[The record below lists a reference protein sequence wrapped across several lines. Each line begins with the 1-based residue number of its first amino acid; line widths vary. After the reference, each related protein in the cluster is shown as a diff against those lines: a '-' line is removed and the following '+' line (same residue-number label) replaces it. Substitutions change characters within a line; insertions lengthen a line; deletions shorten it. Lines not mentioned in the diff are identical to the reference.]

1 MTKQDLLAYDEPP
14 DFHYPVRE
22 SLGGLW
28 LRANEAG
35 EAEAVFRKDLTKNR
49 RNGRSL
55 YGLWQA
61 LMMQKKTAEAEMVRL
76 QYEAA
81 WKYADVQLSVK
92 GL

>member
-1 MTKQDLLAYDEPP
+1 
-14 DFHYPVRE
+14 VRE

-28 LRANEAG
+28 MRANEAG

-55 YGLWQA
+55 YGLWQS
-61 LMMQKKTAEAEMVRL
+61 LMMQKKNAEAEMVRL
-76 QYEAA
+76 QFEAA
-81 WKYADVQLSVK
+81 WKHADVQLTVE